1 MSISK
6 NMDSPFSNKNNY
18 AKNVQSFESN
28 PLSFLPVPGPQG
40 ERGPKGDPGT
50 PGMDGSPGPAGPK
63 GDKGEKGKDGK
74 DGRDILSPSG
84 QNIGWAF
91 YDSLKEKYFQLG
103 ADQGEDGW
111 VNVFIDGIG
120 KNTIEEYIPKG
131 SISLWSQEAKRINF
145 KTLNVGSIISV
156 RYDIEI
162 ETFSNGVEVWMR
174 TLLSDSIHTPT
185 TYVGMLKYQ
194 YVYDLSI
201 EQNFAVSDR
210 QSQIFGGIPQIRTDS
225 PSSVRLKALHISV
238 S

>member
-18 AKNVQSFESN
+18 AKNVESFEAN
-28 PLSFLPVPGPQG
+28 ALSFLPVPGPQG
-40 ERGPKGDPGT
+40 ERGPKGDS
-50 PGMDGSPGPAGPK
+50 GSPGKEGPAGPK
-63 GDKGEKGKDGK
+63 GDKGDPGKNGKDGK
-74 DGRDILSPSG
+74 NGRDVLSPSE
-84 QNIGWAF
+84 QSIGWAF
-91 YDSLKEKYFQLG
+91 YDSLKEKVFRLG

-120 KNTIEEYIPKG
+120 KNTIEDYIPKG
-131 SISLWSQEAKRINF
+131 SISLWNQEAKRINF
-145 KTLNVGSIISV
+145 KTLNIGAMISV

-162 ETFSNGVEVWMR
+162 EPFSNGVEVWMR
-174 TLLSDSIHTPT
+174 TLLSDIIYTPT

-194 YVYDLSI
+194 YVYNFSI
-201 EQNFAVSDR
+201 EQNFAVTDK

-225 PSSVRLKALHISV
+225 PSAVRLKSLHISV